1 MQTQNLCKKALE
13 NLILPDF
20 EGDPYDD
27 NTAWE
32 YARLVPSSSSNM
44 VLRFAV
50 IIFFSFLMKKIF
62 IFDIYYIILVI
73 CVTSFETFHFK

>member
-50 IIFFSFLMKKIF
+50 IIFIIFL
-62 IFDIYYIILVI
+62 
-73 CVTSFETFHFK
+73 

>member
-50 IIFFSFLMKKIF
+50 IIFIIFLSFLMKKIF
-62 IFDIYYIILVI
+62 IFDIYYIILVM
-73 CVTSFETFHFK
+73 CNKF